1 MLNKIMFAVIGLFFI
16 GMFFVFISKLN
27 KSKEIKNKKLYNILG
42 FGFLS
47 FLLLFVVFQKDLA
60 SRVKEN
66 VKNNKVEKIDNKK
79 KEEHKENKEEPKEK
93 TEEKTQE
100 IKEEKKTEVE
110 PLVEL
115 LNKIK
120 ENPYGFGKDYKIIIS
135 DGNRYMPNVLYFKIE
150 YAGFKTREYYFAKS
164 EKKGAI
170 EVFNSISKKE
180 FKILEKYGKN
190 DEEFNRVLLEFLKID
205 SISNEL
211 KKSIKESNLKLDDYV
226 DSNYFKDINIRYV
239 VNKEIKDDPMGKYFL
254 PVLNNG
260 DYISIVL
267 STNENWNRLVSGGSS
282 IKYFETVMNDK
293 FQMKLIGEILKT
305 KFIQTGEKR
314 DFIVSIS
321 NTYDKDEP
329 NSFYTVYSAT
339 LDAKGNIYLKEEAKS
354 VD

>member
-1 MLNKIMFAVIGLFFI
+1 MLNKIIFAVIGLFLI
-16 GMFFVFISKLN
+16 GVFFVVINKLN
-27 KSKEIKNKKLYNILG
+27 KNKEIKNKTLYNILG

-47 FLLLFVVFQKDLA
+47 FLLLFLVFQEDLV
-60 SRVKEN
+60 SRIKED

-79 KEEHKENKEEPKEK
+79 KEEPKENKEEEK
-93 TEEKTQE
+93 TPE

-164 EKKGAI
+164 EKKGTI

-180 FKILEKYGKN
+180 FKVLEKYGKN

-211 KKSIKESNLKLDDYV
+211 KKSINESNLKLDEYV
-226 DSNYFKDINIRYV
+226 DSNYFSDINIRYV

-254 PVLNNG
+254 PVMNNG

-282 IKYFETVMNDK
+282 IKYFETVMNET

-305 KFIQTGEKR
+305 KFIQKGEKR
-314 DFIVSIS
+314 DFIISIS

-329 NSFYTVYSAT
+329 NSFYVVYSAT

-354 VD
+354 TD

>member
-1 MLNKIMFAVIGLFFI
+1 MVNKIIFTIIGLFFI
-16 GMFFVFISKLN
+16 VMFFVIINKLN
-27 KSKEIKNKKLYNILG
+27 KNKETKNKTLYNILG

-47 FLLLFVVFQKDLA
+47 FLLLFLLFQKDLS
-60 SRVKEN
+60 SRIKEN
-66 VKNNKVEKIDNKK
+66 VKNNKVEKVVENKK
-79 KEEHKENKEEPKEK
+79 QEEPKENKEEEK
-93 TEEKTQE
+93 PLDV
-100 IKEEKKTEVE
+100 KEEKKTEVE

-120 ENPYGFGKDYKIIIS
+120 ENSYGFGKDYKIIIS
-135 DGNRYMPNVLYFKIE
+135 DGNRYMPNVLYFQIE

-164 EKKGAI
+164 EKKGTI
-170 EVFNSISKKE
+170 EVFNSIFKKE

-205 SISNEL
+205 STSNEL
-211 KKSIKESNLKLDDYV
+211 KKSINESNLKLDEYV
-226 DSNYFKDINIRYV
+226 DSNYFKDINVRYV

-254 PVLNNG
+254 PVVNNG

-267 STNENWNRLVSGGSS
+267 STNEKWDRLVRGGSN
-282 IKYFETVMNDK
+282 IKYFETIMNDK

-305 KFIQTGEKR
+305 KFIQKGEKR

-329 NSFYTVYSAT
+329 NSFYVVYSAT

>member
-1 MLNKIMFAVIGLFFI
+1 MVNKIIFTIIGLFFI

-27 KSKEIKNKKLYNILG
+27 KNKEIKNKKLYNILG

-47 FLLLFVVFQKDLA
+47 FLLLFIVFQKDLA
-60 SRVKEN
+60 SRMKEN
-66 VKNNKVEKIDNKK
+66 VKNNKVEKVVENKK
-79 KEEHKENKEEPKEK
+79 QEESKENKEEIKKE
-93 TEEKTQE
+93 EEPLDV
-100 IKEEKKTEVE
+100 KEEKKTEVE

-135 DGNRYMPNVLYFKIE
+135 DGNRYMPNVLYFQIE
-150 YAGFKTREYYFAKS
+150 YAGFKAREYYFAKS
-164 EKKGAI
+164 EKKGII

-180 FKILEKYGKN
+180 FKVLEKYGKN

-205 SISNEL
+205 STSNEL
-211 KKSIKESNLKLDDYV
+211 KKSINESNLKLDDYV
-226 DSNYFKDINIRYV
+226 DSNYFKDINVRYV

-254 PVLNNG
+254 PVINNG

-267 STNENWNRLVSGGSS
+267 STNDNWDRMVRGSSS

-305 KFIQTGEKR
+305 KFIQKGEKR

-321 NTYDKDEP
+321 NTYDKDEQ
-329 NSFYTVYSAT
+329 NSFYVVYSAQ
-339 LDAKGNIYLKEEAKS
+339 LNAKGNIYLKEEAKS

>member
-1 MLNKIMFAVIGLFFI
+1 MLNKIMFSVIGLFFI
-16 GMFFVFISKLN
+16 VMFFVFISKLN
-27 KSKEIKNKKLYNILG
+27 KNKEIKNKKLYNILA

-47 FLLLFVVFQKDLA
+47 FLLLFIVFQKDLA
-60 SRVKEN
+60 DRIKEN
-66 VKNNKVEKIDNKK
+66 VKNNKVEKVVENKK
-79 KEEHKENKEEPKEK
+79 QEESKENKEEIKKEDK
-93 TEEKTQE
+93 NLDV
-100 IKEEKKTEVE
+100 KEEKKTEVE

-120 ENPYGFGKDYKIIIS
+120 ENPYGLGKDYKIIIS

-150 YAGFKTREYYFAKS
+150 YAGFTTREYYFAKN
-164 EKKGAI
+164 ETKGTI
-170 EVFNSISKKE
+170 EVFNSVSKKE

-205 SISNEL
+205 PLSNEL
-211 KKSIKESNLKLDDYV
+211 KKSINESNLKLDEYV
-226 DSNYFKDINIRYV
+226 DSNYFKDVNIRYV
-239 VNKEIKDDPMGKYFL
+239 VNKEIKDDSMGKYFL
-254 PVLNNG
+254 PVINNG

-267 STNENWNRLVSGGSS
+267 STNDNWDRLVRGSSS

-305 KFIQTGEKR
+305 KFIQKGEKR

-329 NSFYTVYSAT
+329 NSFYTVYSAN

>member
-1 MLNKIMFAVIGLFFI
+1 MFEKIILLITGFFFMGMLFFVLRKVNKNNNNKN
-16 GMFFVFISKLN
+16 MF
-27 KSKEIKNKKLYNILG
+27 LYNIIG

-47 FLLLFVVFQKDLA
+47 FLLLFLVFQKDLA
-60 SRVKEN
+60 DRIKEN
-66 VKNNKVEKIDNKK
+66 VKNSKVEKVVENKK
-79 KEEHKENKEEPKEK
+79 QEEPKENK
-93 TEEKTQE
+93 DEIKKEEKTPE
-100 IKEEKKTEVE
+100 VKEEKKTEE

-164 EKKGAI
+164 EKRDTI

-180 FKILEKYGKN
+180 FKVLEKYGKN

-205 SISNEL
+205 PLSNEL
-211 KKSIKESNLKLDDYV
+211 KKSINESNLKLDEYV
-226 DSNYFKDINIRYV
+226 DSNYFKDVNIRYV
-239 VNKEIKDDPMGKYFL
+239 MNKEIKDDLMGKYFL
-254 PVLNNG
+254 PVINNG

-267 STNENWNRLVSGGSS
+267 STNEKWDRLVRGGSN
-282 IKYFETVMNDK
+282 IKYFETIMNDK

-305 KFIQTGEKR
+305 KFIQKGEKR

-329 NSFYTVYSAT
+329 NSFYVVYSAT

>member
-1 MLNKIMFAVIGLFFI
+1 MFEKIILLITGFFFMGMLFFVLRKVNKNNNNKN
-16 GMFFVFISKLN
+16 MF
-27 KSKEIKNKKLYNILG
+27 LYNIIG

-47 FLLLFVVFQKDLA
+47 FLLLFLVFQKDLA
-60 SRVKEN
+60 DRIKEN
-66 VKNNKVEKIDNKK
+66 VKNSKVEKVVENKK
-79 KEEHKENKEEPKEK
+79 QEEPKENK
-93 TEEKTQE
+93 DEIKKEEKTPE
-100 IKEEKKTEVE
+100 VKEEKKTEE

-164 EKKGAI
+164 EKRDTI

-180 FKILEKYGKN
+180 FKVLEKYGKN

-205 SISNEL
+205 STSNEL
-211 KKSIKESNLKLDDYV
+211 KKSINESNLKLDEYV
-226 DSNYFKDINIRYV
+226 DSNYFKDVNIRYV

-267 STNENWNRLVSGGSS
+267 STNEKWDRLVSGGSS

-321 NTYDKDEP
+321 DTYEKDEM
-329 NSFYTVYSAT
+329 NSFYVVYSAT

-354 VD
+354 TD

>member
-1 MLNKIMFAVIGLFFI
+1 MFEKIILLITGFFFMGMLFFVLRKVNKNNNNKN
-16 GMFFVFISKLN
+16 MF
-27 KSKEIKNKKLYNILG
+27 LYNIIG

-47 FLLLFVVFQKDLA
+47 FLLLFLVFQKDLA
-60 SRVKEN
+60 DRIKEN
-66 VKNNKVEKIDNKK
+66 VKNSKVEKVVENKK
-79 KEEHKENKEEPKEK
+79 QEEPKENK
-93 TEEKTQE
+93 DEIKKEEKTPDV
-100 IKEEKKTEVE
+100 KEEKKTEEE

-164 EKKGAI
+164 EKKGTI

-205 SISNEL
+205 STSNEL
-211 KKSIKESNLKLDDYV
+211 KKSIKESNLKLDEYV
-226 DSNYFKDINIRYV
+226 DSNYFSDINIRYV

-254 PVLNNG
+254 PVMNKG

-267 STNENWNRLVSGGSS
+267 TPNEKWNKDVRGLSK
-282 IKYFETVMNDK
+282 IRFFETIMNDK

-321 NTYDKDEP
+321 DTYEKDEM

>member
-1 MLNKIMFAVIGLFFI
+1 MVNKVMFAIIGLFFI

-27 KSKEIKNKKLYNILG
+27 KNKEIKNKKLYNILG

-47 FLLLFVVFQKDLA
+47 FLLLFIVFQKDLA
-60 SRVKEN
+60 SRIKEN
-66 VKNNKVEKIDNKK
+66 VKNNKVEKVVENKK
-79 KEEHKENKEEPKEK
+79 QEESKENKEEK
-93 TEEKTQE
+93 TLDV
-100 IKEEKKTEVE
+100 KEEKKTEE

-120 ENPYGFGKDYKIIIS
+120 ENPYGFGKDYKVIIAN
-135 DGNRYMPNVLYFKIE
+135 GNRYMPNVLYFKIE
-150 YAGFKTREYYFAKS
+150 YAGFTTREYYFAKS
-164 EKKGAI
+164 EKRDTI

-180 FKILEKYGKN
+180 FKVLEKYGKN

-205 SISNEL
+205 SVSNEL
-211 KKSIKESNLKLDDYV
+211 KKSINESNLKLDDYV

-305 KFIQTGEKR
+305 KFIQKGEKR

-329 NSFYTVYSAT
+329 GSFYVVYSAQ
-339 LDAKGNIYLKEEAKS
+339 LDAKGNIFLKEEAKS

>member
-1 MLNKIMFAVIGLFFI
+1 MFEKIILLITGFFFMGMLFFVLRKVNKNNNNKN
-16 GMFFVFISKLN
+16 MF
-27 KSKEIKNKKLYNILG
+27 LYNILG

-47 FLLLFVVFQKDLA
+47 FLLLFIVFQKDLA
-60 SRVKEN
+60 GRIKEN
-66 VKNNKVEKIDNKK
+66 VKNNKVEKAVENKK
-79 KEEHKENKEEPKEK
+79 QEEPKEK

-100 IKEEKKTEVE
+100 IKEEKKTEE
-110 PLVEL
+110 PLIEL

-150 YAGFKTREYYFAKS
+150 YAGFTTREYYFAKS
-164 EKKGAI
+164 EKRDII

-180 FKILEKYGKN
+180 FKVLEKYGKN

-205 SISNEL
+205 STSNEL
-211 KKSIKESNLKLDDYV
+211 KKSINESNLKLDDYV
-226 DSNYFKDINIRYV
+226 DSNYFKDINVRYV

-254 PVLNNG
+254 PVINNG

-267 STNENWNRLVSGGSS
+267 STNDNWDRMVRGSSS

-305 KFIQTGEKR
+305 KFIQKGEKR

-321 NTYDKDEP
+321 NTYDKDEQ
-329 NSFYTVYSAT
+329 NSFYVVYSAQ

>member
-1 MLNKIMFAVIGLFFI
+1 MFNKIIFAVIGLFLV
-16 GMFFVFISKLN
+16 GVFFVVINKLN
-27 KSKEIKNKKLYNILG
+27 KNKEIKNKTLYNILG

-47 FLLLFVVFQKDLA
+47 FLLLFLVFQEDLV
-60 SRVKEN
+60 SRIKED

-79 KEEHKENKEEPKEK
+79 KEEPKENKEEIKK
-93 TEEKTQE
+93 EEKTPE
-100 IKEEKKTEVE
+100 VKGEKKTEVE

-120 ENPYGFGKDYKIIIS
+120 ENPYGFGKDYKVIIA

-150 YAGFKTREYYFAKS
+150 YAGFKTREYYFAKN
-164 EKKGAI
+164 ETKGTI
-170 EVFNSISKKE
+170 EVFNSVSKKD

-205 SISNEL
+205 PVSNEL
-211 KKSIKESNLKLDDYV
+211 KKSINESNLKLDDYV
-226 DSNYFKDINIRYV
+226 DSKYFKDVNVRYV

-282 IKYFETVMNDK
+282 IKYFETVMNET

-305 KFIQTGEKR
+305 KFIQKGEKR

-339 LDAKGNIYLKEEAKS
+339 LDAKGNIFLKEEAKS

>member
-1 MLNKIMFAVIGLFFI
+1 MLNKIIFAVIGLFLI
-16 GMFFVFISKLN
+16 GVFFVVINRLN
-27 KSKEIKNKKLYNILG
+27 KNKEIKNKTLYNILG

-47 FLLLFVVFQKDLA
+47 FLVLFLVFQKDLV
-60 SRVKEN
+60 SRIKED

-79 KEEHKENKEEPKEK
+79 KEEPKENKEEIKK
-93 TEEKTQE
+93 EEKTPE
-100 IKEEKKTEVE
+100 VKEEKKTEVE

-150 YAGFKTREYYFAKS
+150 YAGFKTREYYFAKN
-164 EKKGAI
+164 ETKGTI
-170 EVFNSISKKE
+170 EVFNSVSKKD

-190 DEEFNRVLLEFLKID
+190 DEEFNRVFLEFLKID
-205 SISNEL
+205 PVSNEL
-211 KKSIKESNLKLDDYV
+211 KKSINESNLKLDDYV
-226 DSNYFKDINIRYV
+226 DSNYFKDVNVRYV

-267 STNENWNRLVSGGSS
+267 STNEKWNRLVSGGSS
-282 IKYFETVMNDK
+282 IKYFETVMNET

-305 KFIQTGEKR
+305 KFIQKGEKR

-354 VD
+354 ID

>member
-1 MLNKIMFAVIGLFFI
+1 MFNKIIFTIIGLFLI
-16 GMFFVFISKLN
+16 GIFFVIINKLN
-27 KSKEIKNKKLYNILG
+27 KNKETKNKTLYNILG

-47 FLLLFVVFQKDLA
+47 FLLLFIVFQKDLA
-60 SRVKEN
+60 SRIKEN
-66 VKNNKVEKIDNKK
+66 VKNNKTEKIDNKK
-79 KEEHKENKEEPKEK
+79 KEEPKENKEEKSLDV
-93 TEEKTQE
+93 
-100 IKEEKKTEVE
+100 KEEKKTEVE

-135 DGNRYMPNVLYFKIE
+135 NGNRYMPNVLYFKIE
-150 YAGFKTREYYFAKS
+150 YAGFTTREYYFAKN
-164 EKKGAI
+164 EKKGTI
-170 EVFNSISKKE
+170 EVFNSVSKKE
-180 FKILEKYGKN
+180 FKVLEKYGKN

-211 KKSIKESNLKLDDYV
+211 KKSINESNLKLDDYV
-226 DSNYFKDINIRYV
+226 DSKYFKDINVRYV

-254 PVLNNG
+254 PVLNKG

-267 STNENWNRLVSGGSS
+267 STNDNWNRLVSGGSS

-305 KFIQTGEKR
+305 KFIQKGEKR

-329 NSFYTVYSAT
+329 NSFYVVYSAT

-354 VD
+354 TD

>member
-1 MLNKIMFAVIGLFFI
+1 MFEKIILLITGFFFM
-16 GMFFVFISKLN
+16 GMFFFVLRKVN
-27 KSKEIKNKKLYNILG
+27 KNNNNKNMFLYNILG

-47 FLLLFVVFQKDLA
+47 FLLLFIVFQKDLA
-60 SRVKEN
+60 SRMKEN
-66 VKNNKVEKIDNKK
+66 VKNNKVEKVVENKKQEESKENKGEIK
-79 KEEHKENKEEPKEK
+79 KEEK
-93 TEEKTQE
+93 TLDV
-100 IKEEKKTEVE
+100 KEEKKTEE

-135 DGNRYMPNVLYFKIE
+135 DGNRYMPNVLYFQIE

-164 EKKGAI
+164 EKKGTI
-170 EVFNSISKKE
+170 EVFNSVSKKE
-180 FKILEKYGKN
+180 FKVLEKYGKN

-205 SISNEL
+205 STSNEL
-211 KKSIKESNLKLDDYV
+211 KKSINESNLKLDEYV
-226 DSNYFKDINIRYV
+226 DSNYFKDINVRYV

-254 PVLNNG
+254 PVVNNG

-267 STNENWNRLVSGGSS
+267 STNEKWDRLVRGSS
-282 IKYFETVMNDK
+282 NIKYFETVMNDK

-305 KFIQTGEKR
+305 KFIQKGEKR

-329 NSFYTVYSAT
+329 NSFYVVYSAQ

-354 VD
+354 TD

>member
-1 MLNKIMFAVIGLFFI
+1 MFEKIILLITGFFFMGMLFFVLRKVNKNNNNKN
-16 GMFFVFISKLN
+16 MF
-27 KSKEIKNKKLYNILG
+27 LYNILG

-47 FLLLFVVFQKDLA
+47 FLLLFIVFQKDLA
-60 SRVKEN
+60 GRIKEN
-66 VKNNKVEKIDNKK
+66 VKNSKVEKVVENKK
-79 KEEHKENKEEPKEK
+79 QEEPKENK
-93 TEEKTQE
+93 DEIKKEEKTPE
-100 IKEEKKTEVE
+100 VKEEKKTEE

-120 ENPYGFGKDYKIIIS
+120 ENPYGFGKDFKIIIS

-150 YAGFKTREYYFAKS
+150 YAVFKTREYYFAKS
-164 EKKGAI
+164 EKRDTI

-205 SISNEL
+205 SVSNEL
-211 KKSIKESNLKLDDYV
+211 KKSINESNLKLDEYV
-226 DSNYFKDINIRYV
+226 DSKYFKDINVRYV

-254 PVLNNG
+254 PVINNG

-267 STNENWNRLVSGGSS
+267 STNDNWDRMVRGSSS
-282 IKYFETVMNDK
+282 IKYFETVMNET

-305 KFIQTGEKR
+305 KFIQKGEKR

-354 VD
+354 TD

>member
-1 MLNKIMFAVIGLFFI
+1 MVNKVMFAIIGLFFI

-27 KSKEIKNKKLYNILG
+27 KNKEIKNKKLYNILG

-47 FLLLFVVFQKDLA
+47 FLLLFIVFQKDLV
-60 SRVKEN
+60 SRIKEN
-66 VKNNKVEKIDNKK
+66 VKNNKVEKVVENKKQEFKDNKEEIK
-79 KEEHKENKEEPKEK
+79 KEEK
-93 TEEKTQE
+93 TPEV
-100 IKEEKKTEVE
+100 KEEKKTEVE

-120 ENPYGFGKDYKIIIS
+120 ENPYGFGKDYKVIVS

-164 EKKGAI
+164 EKRNTI

-180 FKILEKYGKN
+180 FKVLEKYGKN

-205 SISNEL
+205 STSNEL
-211 KKSIKESNLKLDDYV
+211 KKSINESNLKLDDYV
-226 DSNYFKDINIRYV
+226 DSKYFKDINVRYI

-254 PVLNNG
+254 PVINNG

-267 STNENWNRLVSGGSS
+267 STNDNWDRLVRGDSS

-305 KFIQTGEKR
+305 KFIQKGEKR

-329 NSFYTVYSAT
+329 NSFYVVYSAT

>member
-1 MLNKIMFAVIGLFFI
+1 MVNKIIFTIIGLFFI
-16 GMFFVFISKLN
+16 VMFFVIINKLN
-27 KSKEIKNKKLYNILG
+27 KNKETKNKTLYNILG

-47 FLLLFVVFQKDLA
+47 FLLLFLVFQKDLA
-60 SRVKEN
+60 DRIKEN
-66 VKNNKVEKIDNKK
+66 VKNSKVEKVVENKK
-79 KEEHKENKEEPKEK
+79 QEEPKENK
-93 TEEKTQE
+93 DEIKKEEKTPE
-100 IKEEKKTEVE
+100 VKEEKKTEE

-135 DGNRYMPNVLYFKIE
+135 DGNGYMPNVLYFKIE

-164 EKKGAI
+164 EKRDTI

-180 FKILEKYGKN
+180 FKVLEKYGKN

-205 SISNEL
+205 STSNEL
-211 KKSIKESNLKLDDYV
+211 KKSINESNLKLDEYV
-226 DSNYFKDINIRYV
+226 DSNYFKDVNIRYV

-267 STNENWNRLVSGGSS
+267 STNEKWDRLVSGGSS

-293 FQMKLIGEILKT
+293 FQMKLIGEIMKT
-305 KFIQTGEKR
+305 KFIQKGEKR

>member
-1 MLNKIMFAVIGLFFI
+1 MFEKIILLITGFFFMGMLFFVLRKVNKNNNNKN
-16 GMFFVFISKLN
+16 MF
-27 KSKEIKNKKLYNILG
+27 LYNIIG

-47 FLLLFVVFQKDLA
+47 FLLLFLVFQKDLA
-60 SRVKEN
+60 DRIKEN
-66 VKNNKVEKIDNKK
+66 VKNSKVEKVVENKK
-79 KEEHKENKEEPKEK
+79 QEEPKENK
-93 TEEKTQE
+93 DEIKKEEKTPE
-100 IKEEKKTEVE
+100 VKEEKKTEE

-120 ENPYGFGKDYKIIIS
+120 ENPYGFGKDCKIIIS

-164 EKKGAI
+164 EKRDTI

-180 FKILEKYGKN
+180 FKVLEKYGKN

-205 SISNEL
+205 STSNEL
-211 KKSIKESNLKLDDYV
+211 KKSINESNLKLDEYV
-226 DSNYFKDINIRYV
+226 DSNYFKDVNIRYV

-267 STNENWNRLVSGGSS
+267 STNEKWDRLVSGGSS

-305 KFIQTGEKR
+305 KFIQKGEKR

>member
-1 MLNKIMFAVIGLFFI
+1 MFNKIIFSVIGLFFI

-27 KSKEIKNKKLYNILG
+27 KNKEIKNKKLYNILG

-47 FLLLFVVFQKDLA
+47 FLLLFIVLQKDLVN
-60 SRVKEN
+60 RIKEN
-66 VKNNKVEKIDNKK
+66 VKNNKVEKVVENKKQEFKDNKEEIK
-79 KEEHKENKEEPKEK
+79 KEEKPLDV
-93 TEEKTQE
+93 
-100 IKEEKKTEVE
+100 KEEKKTEVE

-135 DGNRYMPNVLYFKIE
+135 DGNRYMPNVLYFQIE

-164 EKKGAI
+164 EKKGTI

-180 FKILEKYGKN
+180 FKVLEKYGKN

-211 KKSIKESNLKLDDYV
+211 KKSINESNLKLEEYV
-226 DSNYFKDINIRYV
+226 DSNYFKDINVRYV

-267 STNENWNRLVSGGSS
+267 STNDNWNRLVSRGSS

-305 KFIQTGEKR
+305 KLIQKREKR

-329 NSFYTVYSAT
+329 NSFYVVYSAT

-354 VD
+354 TD

>member
-1 MLNKIMFAVIGLFFI
+1 M
-16 GMFFVFISKLN
+16 
-27 KSKEIKNKKLYNILG
+27 
-42 FGFLS
+42 
-47 FLLLFVVFQKDLA
+47 
-60 SRVKEN
+60 
-66 VKNNKVEKIDNKK
+66 
-79 KEEHKENKEEPKEK
+79 
-93 TEEKTQE
+93 
-100 IKEEKKTEVE
+100 
-110 PLVEL
+110 VEL

-120 ENPYGFGKDYKIIIS
+120 ENPYGFGKDYKIIIA

-164 EKKGAI
+164 EKRNTI

-180 FKILEKYGKN
+180 FKVLEKYGKN

-205 SISNEL
+205 STSNEL
-211 KKSIKESNLKLDDYV
+211 KKSINESNLKLDEYV

-267 STNENWNRLVSGGSS
+267 STNDNWNRLVSGGSS
-282 IKYFETVMNDK
+282 IKYFETVMNET

-305 KFIQTGEKR
+305 KFIQKGEKR

>member
-27 KSKEIKNKKLYNILG
+27 KNKEIKNKKLYNILG

-47 FLLLFVVFQKDLA
+47 FLLLFIVFQKDLA
-60 SRVKEN
+60 SRVKED
-66 VKNNKVEKIDNKK
+66 VKNNKVEKIDNKR
-79 KEEHKENKEEPKEK
+79 KEEPKENK
-93 TEEKTQE
+93 E
-100 IKEEKKTEVE
+100 EEKKTEVE

-115 LNKIK
+115 SKKIK

-164 EKKGAI
+164 EKKGTI

-180 FKILEKYGKN
+180 FKVLEKYGKN

-205 SISNEL
+205 SVSNEL
-211 KKSIKESNLKLDDYV
+211 KKSIKESNLKLDEYV
-226 DSNYFKDINIRYV
+226 DSNYFKDINVRYV

-267 STNENWNRLVSGGSS
+267 TPTEKWNKDVRGLSK
-282 IKYFETVMNDK
+282 IRFFETIMNEK
-293 FQMKLIGEILKT
+293 FQMKLMGEILKT
-305 KFIQTGEKR
+305 KFIQSGEKR

-321 NTYDKDEP
+321 DTYEKDEM

-339 LDAKGNIYLKEEAKS
+339 LDAKGNIFLKEEAKS
-354 VD
+354 TD

>member
-1 MLNKIMFAVIGLFFI
+1 MLNKIIFAVIGLFLI
-16 GMFFVFISKLN
+16 GVFFVVINKLN
-27 KSKEIKNKKLYNILG
+27 KNKEIKNKTLYNILG

-93 TEEKTQE
+93 TE
-100 IKEEKKTEVE
+100 VE

-115 LNKIK
+115 SKKIK

-150 YAGFKTREYYFAKS
+150 YAGFKTREYYFAKN
-164 EKKGAI
+164 ETKGTI
-170 EVFNSISKKE
+170 EVFNSVSKKE

-205 SISNEL
+205 PLSNEL
-211 KKSIKESNLKLDDYV
+211 KKSINESNLKLDEYV
-226 DSNYFKDINIRYV
+226 DSNYFKDVNIRYV
-239 VNKEIKDDPMGKYFL
+239 VNKEIKDDLMGKYFL
-254 PVLNNG
+254 PVINNG

-267 STNENWNRLVSGGSS
+267 STNEKWDRLVRGGSN
-282 IKYFETVMNDK
+282 IKYFETIMNDK

-305 KFIQTGEKR
+305 KFIQKGEKR

-329 NSFYTVYSAT
+329 GSFYVVYSAT

>member
-1 MLNKIMFAVIGLFFI
+1 MFNKTIFAVMGLFFI

-27 KSKEIKNKKLYNILG
+27 KNKEIKNKKLYNILG

-47 FLLLFVVFQKDLA
+47 FLLLFLVFQKDLT
-60 SRVKEN
+60 SRIKEN
-66 VKNNKVEKIDNKK
+66 VKNNKIEKVVENKKQEESKENKGEIK
-79 KEEHKENKEEPKEK
+79 KEEKSLDV
-93 TEEKTQE
+93 
-100 IKEEKKTEVE
+100 KEEKKTEVE

-120 ENPYGFGKDYKIIIS
+120 ENPYGFGKDYKVIVAN
-135 DGNRYMPNVLYFKIE
+135 GNRYMPNVLYFKIE
-150 YAGFKTREYYFAKS
+150 YAGFTTREYYFAKN
-164 EKKGAI
+164 ETKGTI
-170 EVFNSISKKE
+170 EVFNSVSKKE

-205 SISNEL
+205 PLSNEL
-211 KKSIKESNLKLDDYV
+211 KKSINESNLKLDDYV
-226 DSNYFKDINIRYV
+226 DSNYFKDINIRYI
-239 VNKEIKDDPMGKYFL
+239 VNKEIKDDPVGKYFL
-254 PVLNNG
+254 PVINNG

-267 STNENWNRLVSGGSS
+267 SANEKWDRLVRGGSN
-282 IKYFETVMNDK
+282 IKYFETIMNDK

-305 KFIQTGEKR
+305 KFIQKREKR
-314 DFIVSIS
+314 DFIISIS

-329 NSFYTVYSAT
+329 NSFYVVYSAT

>member
-1 MLNKIMFAVIGLFFI
+1 MLNKIIFTVIGLFFI
-16 GMFFVFISKLN
+16 EIFFVFISKLN
-27 KSKEIKNKKLYNILG
+27 KNKEIKNKKLYNILG

-47 FLLLFVVFQKDLA
+47 FLLLFIVFQEDLV
-60 SRVKEN
+60 SRIKED

-79 KEEHKENKEEPKEK
+79 KEEHKENKEEEK
-93 TEEKTQE
+93 TLDV
-100 IKEEKKTEVE
+100 KEEKKTEE

-164 EKKGAI
+164 EKRDTI

-180 FKILEKYGKN
+180 FKVLEKYGKN

-205 SISNEL
+205 STSNEL
-211 KKSIKESNLKLDDYV
+211 KKSINESNLKLDEYV
-226 DSNYFKDINIRYV
+226 DSKYFKDINVRYV

-254 PVLNNG
+254 PVINNG

-267 STNENWNRLVSGGSS
+267 STNDNWDRLVRGSSS

-305 KFIQTGEKR
+305 KFIQNGEKR

>member
-1 MLNKIMFAVIGLFFI
+1 MFEKIILLITGFFFMGMLFFVLRKVNKNNNNKN
-16 GMFFVFISKLN
+16 MF
-27 KSKEIKNKKLYNILG
+27 LYNIIG

-47 FLLLFVVFQKDLA
+47 FLLLFLVFQKDLA
-60 SRVKEN
+60 DRIKEN
-66 VKNNKVEKIDNKK
+66 VKNSKVEKVVENKK
-79 KEEHKENKEEPKEK
+79 QEEPKENK
-93 TEEKTQE
+93 DEIKKEEKTPE
-100 IKEEKKTEVE
+100 VKEEKKTEE

-164 EKKGAI
+164 EKRDTI

-180 FKILEKYGKN
+180 FKVLEKYGKN

-205 SISNEL
+205 STSNEL
-211 KKSIKESNLKLDDYV
+211 KKSINESNLKLDEYV
-226 DSNYFKDINIRYV
+226 DSNYFKDVNIRYV

-254 PVLNNG
+254 PVINNG

-267 STNENWNRLVSGGSS
+267 STNDNWDRLVRGSSS

-305 KFIQTGEKR
+305 KFIQKGEKR

-329 NSFYTVYSAT
+329 NSFYVVYSAT
-339 LDAKGNIYLKEEAKS
+339 LDAKGNIHLKEEAKS

>member
-1 MLNKIMFAVIGLFFI
+1 MFEKIILLITGFFFMGMLFFVLRKVNKNNNNKN
-16 GMFFVFISKLN
+16 MF
-27 KSKEIKNKKLYNILG
+27 LYNILG

-47 FLLLFVVFQKDLA
+47 FLLLFIVFQKDLA
-60 SRVKEN
+60 GRIKEN
-66 VKNNKVEKIDNKK
+66 VKNSKVEKVVENKK
-79 KEEHKENKEEPKEK
+79 QEEPKENK
-93 TEEKTQE
+93 DEIKKEEKTPE
-100 IKEEKKTEVE
+100 VKEEKKTEE

-164 EKKGAI
+164 EKRDTI

-205 SISNEL
+205 SVSNEL
-211 KKSIKESNLKLDDYV
+211 KKSINESNLKLDEYV
-226 DSNYFKDINIRYV
+226 DSKYFKDINVRYV
-239 VNKEIKDDPMGKYFL
+239 VNKEIKDDPMDKYFL
-254 PVLNNG
+254 PVINNG

-267 STNENWNRLVSGGSS
+267 STNDNWDRMVRGSSS
-282 IKYFETVMNDK
+282 IKYFETVMNET

-305 KFIQTGEKR
+305 KFIQKGEKR

-354 VD
+354 TD

>member
-1 MLNKIMFAVIGLFFI
+1 MVNKVMFAIIGLFFI

-27 KSKEIKNKKLYNILG
+27 KNKEIKNKKLYNILG

-47 FLLLFVVFQKDLA
+47 FLLLFIVFQKDLA
-60 SRVKEN
+60 GRIKEN
-66 VKNNKVEKIDNKK
+66 VKNNKAEKVVENKK
-79 KEEHKENKEEPKEK
+79 QEEPKENKEEIKKEDK
-93 TEEKTQE
+93 KFDV
-100 IKEEKKTEVE
+100 KEEKKTEE
-110 PLVEL
+110 PLLEL

-150 YAGFKTREYYFAKS
+150 YAGFTTREYYFAKN
-164 EKKGAI
+164 ETKGTI

-205 SISNEL
+205 STSNEL

-254 PVLNNG
+254 PVMNKGN
-260 DYISIVL
+260 YISIVL
-267 STNENWNRLVSGGSS
+267 TPTEKWNKDVRGLSK
-282 IKYFETVMNDK
+282 IRFFETIMNEK

-305 KFIQTGEKR
+305 KFIQKGEKR

-321 NTYDKDEP
+321 DTYEKDEM
-329 NSFYTVYSAT
+329 NSFYAVYSAT
-339 LDAKGNIYLKEEAKS
+339 LDAKGNIFLKEEAKS
-354 VD
+354 TD

>member
-1 MLNKIMFAVIGLFFI
+1 MFNKIIFTIIGLFLI
-16 GMFFVFISKLN
+16 GIFFVIINKLN
-27 KSKEIKNKKLYNILG
+27 KNKETKNKTLYNILG

-47 FLLLFVVFQKDLA
+47 FLLLFLVFQEDLVG
-60 SRVKEN
+60 RIKED

-79 KEEHKENKEEPKEK
+79 KEEPKENKE
-93 TEEKTQE
+93 
-100 IKEEKKTEVE
+100 EEKKTEVE

-164 EKKGAI
+164 EKKGTI

-180 FKILEKYGKN
+180 FKVLEKYGKN
-190 DEEFNRVLLEFLKID
+190 DEEFNRVLLEFLEID
-205 SISNEL
+205 STSNEL
-211 KKSIKESNLKLDDYV
+211 KKSINESNLKLDEYV
-226 DSNYFKDINIRYV
+226 DSNYFSDINIRYV

-267 STNENWNRLVSGGSS
+267 TPTEKWNKDVRGLSK
-282 IKYFETVMNDK
+282 IRFFETIMNDK

-321 NTYDKDEP
+321 DTYEKDEM
-329 NSFYTVYSAT
+329 NSFYVVYSAT

-354 VD
+354 TD